1 MSTTNST
8 DELTALFGKPDD
20 DSKEVWDT
28 GFVIV
33 GIGIA
38 SILESGGKPTDYFVS
53 RTHKQIIDSKGRIIG
68 HLNGEIVP
76 FILDLEGNRTNYFL
90 NGAIC
95 PKVMYASNKYLQ
107 S

>member
-38 SILESGGKPTDYFVS
+38 SILN
-53 RTHKQIIDSKGRIIG
+53 RTHQQILDSEGRLIG